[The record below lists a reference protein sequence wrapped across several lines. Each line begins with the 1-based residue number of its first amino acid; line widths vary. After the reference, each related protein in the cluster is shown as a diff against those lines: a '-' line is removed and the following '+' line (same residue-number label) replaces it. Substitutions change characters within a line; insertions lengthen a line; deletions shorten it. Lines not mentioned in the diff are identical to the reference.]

1 MDPVEDWLLRK
12 LREMQLDDWVVEGL
26 ASSAMVIEDKDDVLL
41 TLQNFLGKDDHGTLR
56 ALVDELFCLRERY
69 HKKDETPHLGG
80 MNADRLV
87 ETSNSAKTPSR
98 QTGES
103 EPIRLQDLDR
113 QVLNCLGCGKIFR
126 LTRCEWDRERD
137 RACFSPQEGYLLF
150 LWCDRSIEILWCR
163 GKRRT

>member
-1 MDPVEDWLLRK
+1 MTCFLLCK
-12 LREMQLDDWVVEGL
+12 
-26 ASSAMVIEDKDDVLL
+26 I
-41 TLQNFLGKDDHGTLR
+41 FLGKDDHGTLR

-113 QVLNCLGCGKIFR
+113 QVLNCLGCGKIFDHAAVNGIVSETAR
-126 LTRCEWDRERD
+126 AFLHKRGTCSFCGATVPLRSFGVEGNVARELP
-137 RACFSPQEGYLLF
+137 AAVLSAGAGSASSVQESDHAAARQQK
-150 LWCDRSIEILWCR
+150 CHPS
-163 GKRRT
+163 